1 MHVQCLLPSTWL
13 IPFFNTDFQS
23 LTYRSK
29 VHKLRR
35 PGILVAIRDLLGY
48 KTWLEALFSLVGL
61 SLCDTGLRTQSLT
74 VWCYT
79 HG

>member
-1 MHVQCLLPSTWL
+1 MHAQCLLPSTWL

-35 PGILVAIRDLLGY
+35 PGILVAICDLLGY